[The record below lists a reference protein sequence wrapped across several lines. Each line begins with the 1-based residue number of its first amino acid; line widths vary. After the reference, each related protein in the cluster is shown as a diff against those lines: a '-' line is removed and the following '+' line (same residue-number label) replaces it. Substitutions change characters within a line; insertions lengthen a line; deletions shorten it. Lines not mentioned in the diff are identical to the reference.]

1 MPRQTTPIGEW
12 LSEECAQRGLS
23 WAKASR
29 RAGVDKSMISMI
41 MRGQRPAPTTCQA
54 LAWAFQ
60 VPTEYVLGLAGHLT
74 PSGYEIVF
82 SPGVREIAIAL
93 EGLDPEVQEPLVAA
107 WRQTLKAVTVAA
119 CRKPPDF

>member
-1 MPRQTTPIGEW
+1 MPRQATPIGAW

-23 WAKASR
+23 WAEASR

-41 MRGQRPAPTTCQA
+41 MRGQKPAPATCQA
-54 LAWAFQ
+54 LAQFFQ
-60 VPTEYVLGLAGHLT
+60 VPTEHVLRLAGHLE

-93 EGLDPEVQEPLVAA
+93 EGLEPEVQEPLIAA
-107 WRQTLKAVTVAA
+107 WRQTLKAVTAA
-119 CRKPPDF
+119 TTRGDK